1 MPAPAPVLKRFCQL
15 LVCASSCLAA
25 DNEPPRRW
33 KAEDFGGVLSVGL
46 EGHRSFGAGRSLFTQ
61 TCGACHR
68 LGTHGGGDAPD
79 LTRRSLTYT
88 PEELLENILKPASHP
103 PAPKG
108 LLDTLK
114 QEQVLDLLAFVLSGA
129 DAKSPF
135 FFHP

>member
-1 MPAPAPVLKRFCQL
+1 MWIHTPVLRRFCL
-15 LVCASSCLAA
+15 LLACAGSVLAA

-46 EGHRSFGAGRSLFTQ
+46 EGHRHFEAGKVLFAR
-61 TCGACHR
+61 TCGGCHR
-68 LGTHGGGDAPD
+68 LATHGGGDAPD
-79 LTRRSLTYT
+79 LSRRSLTYT
-88 PEELLENILKPASHP
+88 PEELLENILKPANHP
-103 PAPKG
+103 PSSKG
-108 LLDTLK
+108 LLDSFK